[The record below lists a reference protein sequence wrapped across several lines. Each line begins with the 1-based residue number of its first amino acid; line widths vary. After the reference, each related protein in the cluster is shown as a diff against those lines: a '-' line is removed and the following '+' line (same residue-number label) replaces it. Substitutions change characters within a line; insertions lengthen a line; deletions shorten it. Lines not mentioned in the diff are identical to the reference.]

1 MPFPSVQTIEING
14 KRLDTGFAARVTE
27 SLLVA
32 IDLTLAL
39 APALAGLG
47 RERDR
52 AMERERTVPP
62 QPPRD
67 FAKSEKSSTLCSC
80 APFSVVILA
89 GSPVLLDNPHDWAG
103 GGHHQRQ
110 CHKSS

>member
-14 KRLDTGFAARVTE
+14 KRLDTGFDARVTE

-52 AMERERTVPP
+52 AMERERGNEV
-62 QPPRD
+62 
-67 FAKSEKSSTLCSC
+67 KVCSQQLNDHGRC
-80 APFSVVILA
+80 FLA
-89 GSPVLLDNPHDWAG
+89 VSL
-103 GGHHQRQ
+103 
-110 CHKSS
+110 